1 MIQQCYSVTADTV
14 CVTASS
20 TELGAASDTASDTAD
35 TADTAHATYSIV
47 TAKAMYQ
54 HRETLEVKMV
64 V

>member
-35 TADTAHATYSIV
+35 TADTAHV
-47 TAKAMYQ
+47 TALLQQK
-54 HRETLEVKMV
+54 
-64 V
+64 